1 MARARRSREEWKR
14 LVREWESS
22 SERAREFCARHDLK
36 LSTFQWWRW
45 RLGSAAGPPAEI
57 SEGWVELSPA
67 RPAPVDDTS
76 SSADLTLV
84 LGDGISIRIPVGF
97 DGPTLERLIRTLGVI
112 EC

>member
-1 MARARRSREEWKR
+1 MARARRSREEWKC
-14 LVREWESS
+14 LVRKWESS
-22 SERAREFCARHDLK
+22 SETAREFCARHDLK

-45 RLGSAAGPPAEI
+45 RLRDALGPPGEK
-57 SEGWVELSPA
+57 SEAWVELAPLVPA
-67 RPAPVDDTS
+67 RVDGASKT
-76 SSADLTLV
+76 ADLTLV